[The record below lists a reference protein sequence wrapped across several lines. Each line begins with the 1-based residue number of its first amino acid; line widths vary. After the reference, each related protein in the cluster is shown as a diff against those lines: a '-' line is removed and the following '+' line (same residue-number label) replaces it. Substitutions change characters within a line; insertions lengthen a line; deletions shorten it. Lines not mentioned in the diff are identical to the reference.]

1 MEARLLR
8 GGRPTVS
15 TLVFLLEEPS
25 AREML
30 KGVMPRLAPDIDDV
44 RYVCFEGKQ
53 DMHRQLERKLRG
65 WLTPQT
71 WFVVLRDQDSGDC
84 RATKAVL
91 RDLCARAGKP
101 AALIR
106 IACHELES
114 FYLGDLAAVAEGL
127 ETPTLAAQQGTRRFR
142 DPDRLGN
149 PSRELVAL
157 SRQSYQKVGG
167 SRSISPHLRLDGSN
181 RSHSFNVLVD
191 GIRRVVAGPTGI

>member
-1 MEARLLR
+1 M
-8 GGRPTVS
+8 S

-30 KGVMPRLAPDIDDV
+30 RGVMPRLAPDIDDV

-65 WLTPQT
+65 WLTPHT
-71 WFVVLRDQDSGDC
+71 GFVVLRDQDSGDC
-84 RATKAVL
+84 RATKAAL

-101 AALIR
+101 SALIR

-114 FYLGDLAAVAEGL
+114 FYIGDLAAVAQGL
-127 ETPTLAAQQGTRRFR
+127 GRPTLATRQGTRRFR
-142 DPDRLGN
+142 DPDRLGS

-157 SRQSYQKVGG
+157 SQQRYQKVGG

-191 GIRRVVAGPTGI
+191 GIRRVVAGHTGI